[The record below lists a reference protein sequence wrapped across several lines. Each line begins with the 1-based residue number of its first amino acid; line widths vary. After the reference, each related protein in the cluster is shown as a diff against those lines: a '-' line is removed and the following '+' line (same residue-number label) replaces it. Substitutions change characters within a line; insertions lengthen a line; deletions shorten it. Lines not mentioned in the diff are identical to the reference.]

1 MFFDEE
7 MLLDL
12 RLNILDEFVDKF
24 VIVESSYTHSG
35 KEKKLIFDIN
45 KYSKFKKKINY
56 IILKEPPKGIEEIS
70 SNDSEGEISR
80 KEILNALK
88 RENLQRDV
96 ILNGLKDADSNDW
109 IIVSDIDEIPDLT
122 KVNFNSIKNKI
133 IFFKQRVFYY
143 KLNLELKTLRWIG
156 TKACRKK
163 YLKSPQWLRNIK
175 DKIYPKWRL
184 DILFSE
190 KKYND
195 IFFIE
200 NGGWHFSFVKKPEDI
215 EKKLRSYLHHRE
227 YDIDPLGLDKIKNF
241 INSKSVIYD
250 HRVDQ
255 TQNKFGGGV
264 GASYVKSISEW
275 YNKLNYIAD
284 PNERQRL
291 AEAYASK
298 MHFGR

>member
-12 RLNILDEFVDKF
+12 RLNILDKFVDKF

-56 IILKEPPKGIEEIS
+56 IVLKEPPKGIEEINN
-70 SNDSEGEISR
+70 NDSEGEISR

-88 RENLQRDV
+88 RENLQRDT
-96 ILNGLKDADSNDW
+96 IFNGLNDADKNDW
-109 IIVSDIDEIPDLT
+109 IIISDLDEIPDLT
-122 KVNFNSIKNKI
+122 NINFNNIKNKI
-133 IFFKQRVFYY
+133 IFFKQKVFYY
-143 KLNLELKTLRWIG
+143 KLNLELKNLRWIG

-163 YLKSPQWLRNIK
+163 HLKSPQWLRNLK
-175 DKIYPKWRL
+175 DKIYPKWRV

-215 EKKLRSYLHHRE
+215 EKKLKSYLHHRE
-227 YDIDPLGLDKIKNF
+227 YDIDPIGIDKIKNL

-255 TQNKFGGGV
+255 TQYKFGGGQKLEKIDLEFLPRYIN
-264 GASYVKSISEW
+264 S
-275 YNKLNYIAD
+275 NKEKYLD
-284 PNERQRL
+284 WLE
-291 AEAYASK
+291 K
-298 MHFGR
+298 

>member
-12 RLNILDEFVDKF
+12 RLNILDKFVDKF

-56 IILKEPPKGIEEIS
+56 IVLKDPPKGIEEINN
-70 SNDSEGEISR
+70 NDSEGEISR

-88 RENLQRDV
+88 RENLQRNT
-96 ILNGLKDADSNDW
+96 IFNGLNDADKNDW
-109 IIVSDIDEIPDLT
+109 IIISDLDEIPDLSN
-122 KVNFNSIKNKI
+122 VNFNNIKNKI
-133 IFFKQRVFYY
+133 IFFKQKVFYY
-143 KLNLELKTLRWIG
+143 KLNLELKNLRWIG

-163 YLKSPQWLRNIK
+163 HLKSPQWLRNLK
-175 DKIYPKWRL
+175 DKIYPKWRV

-190 KKYND
+190 KKYSD

-215 EKKLRSYLHHRE
+215 EKKLKSYLHHRE
-227 YDIDPLGLDKIKNF
+227 YDIDPVGIDKIKNL

-255 TQNKFGGGV
+255 TQYKFGGGQKLEKIDLDFLPR
-264 GASYVKSISEW
+264 YISS
-275 YNKLNYIAD
+275 NKEKYLD
-284 PNERQRL
+284 WLER
-291 AEAYASK
+291 
-298 MHFGR
+298 

>member
-12 RLNILDEFVDKF
+12 RLNILDKFVDQF

-45 KYSKFKKKINY
+45 KYSKFKEKINY
-56 IILKEPPKGIEEIS
+56 IILKEPPEGIEEI
-70 SNDSEGEISR
+70 NNGDSEGEISR

-88 RENLQRDV
+88 RENLQRDT
-96 ILNGLKDADSNDW
+96 IFNGLKDADKNDW
-109 IIVSDIDEIPDLT
+109 IIISDLDEIPDLT
-122 KVNFNSIKNKI
+122 NINFNNIKNKI
-133 IFFKQRVFYY
+133 IFFKQKVFYY

-156 TKACRKK
+156 TKACKK
-163 YLKSPQWLRNIK
+163 KHLKSPQWLRNIK
-175 DKIYPKWRL
+175 DKIYPKWRI

-195 IFFIE
+195 IFFVE
-200 NGGWHFSFVKKPEDI
+200 NGGWHFTFVKKPEDI
-215 EKKLRSYLHHRE
+215 EKKLKSYLHHRE
-227 YDIDPLGLDKIKNF
+227 YDIDPVGVDKIRNL

-255 TQNKFGGGV
+255 TQYKFGGGQKLEKIDLEFLPR
-264 GASYVKSISEW
+264 YISS
-275 YNKLNYIAD
+275 NKEKYLD
-284 PNERQRL
+284 WLE
-291 AEAYASK
+291 K
-298 MHFGR
+298 

>member
-12 RLNILDEFVDKF
+12 RLNILDKFVDQF

-45 KYSKFKKKINY
+45 KYSKFKEKINY
-56 IILKEPPKGIEEIS
+56 IILKDPPEGIEEI
-70 SNDSEGEISR
+70 NNGDNEGEISR

-88 RENLQRDV
+88 RENLQRDT
-96 ILNGLKDADSNDW
+96 IFNGLKDADKNDW
-109 IIVSDIDEIPDLT
+109 IIISDLDEIPDLT
-122 KVNFNSIKNKI
+122 NINFNNIKNKI
-133 IFFKQRVFYY
+133 IFFKQKVFYY

-156 TKACRKK
+156 TKACKK
-163 YLKSPQWLRNIK
+163 KHLKSPQWLRNIK
-175 DKIYPKWRL
+175 DKIYPKWRT

-195 IFFIE
+195 IFFVE
-200 NGGWHFSFVKKPEDI
+200 NGGWHFTFVKKPEDI
-215 EKKLRSYLHHRE
+215 EKKLKSYLHHRE
-227 YDIDPLGLDKIKNF
+227 YDIDPVGVDKIRNL

-255 TQNKFGGGV
+255 TQYKFGGGQKLEKIDLEFLPR
-264 GASYVKSISEW
+264 YISS
-275 YNKLNYIAD
+275 NKEKYLD
-284 PNERQRL
+284 WLE
-291 AEAYASK
+291 K
-298 MHFGR
+298 

>member
-12 RLNILDEFVDKF
+12 RLNILDKFVDQF

-45 KYSKFKKKINY
+45 KYSKFKEKINY
-56 IILKEPPKGIEEIS
+56 IILKDPPEGIEEINNGD
-70 SNDSEGEISR
+70 NDGEISR

-88 RENLQRDV
+88 RENLQRDT
-96 ILNGLKDADSNDW
+96 IFNGLKDADKNDW
-109 IIVSDIDEIPDLT
+109 IIISDLDEIPDLT
-122 KVNFNSIKNKI
+122 NINFNIIKNKI
-133 IFFKQRVFYY
+133 IFFKQKVFYY

-156 TKACRKK
+156 TKACKK
-163 YLKSPQWLRNIK
+163 KHLKSPQWLRNIK
-175 DKIYPKWRL
+175 DKIYPKWRI

-195 IFFIE
+195 IFFVE
-200 NGGWHFSFVKKPEDI
+200 NGGWHFTFVKKPEDI
-215 EKKLRSYLHHRE
+215 EKKLKSYLHHRE
-227 YDIDPLGLDKIKNF
+227 YDIDPVGVDKIRNL

-255 TQNKFGGGV
+255 TQYKFGGGQKLEKIDLEFLPR
-264 GASYVKSISEW
+264 YISS
-275 YNKLNYIAD
+275 NKEKYLD
-284 PNERQRL
+284 WLE
-291 AEAYASK
+291 K
-298 MHFGR
+298 

>member
-12 RLNILDEFVDKF
+12 RLNILDKFVDKF

-56 IILKEPPKGIEEIS
+56 IVLKDPPKGIEQINN
-70 SNDSEGEISR
+70 NDSEDEISR

-88 RENLQRDV
+88 RENLQRNT
-96 ILNGLKDADSNDW
+96 IFNGLKDEDKNDW
-109 IIVSDIDEIPDLT
+109 IIISDLDEIPDLT
-122 KVNFNSIKNKI
+122 NINFNKIKNKI
-133 IFFKQRVFYY
+133 IFFKQKVFYY
-143 KLNLELKTLRWIG
+143 KLNLGLKTLRWIG
-156 TKACRKK
+156 SKACKK
-163 YLKSPQWLRNIK
+163 KNLKSPQWLRDIK
-175 DKIYPKWRL
+175 DKIYPKWRA
-184 DILFSE
+184 DILFSN

-215 EKKLRSYLHHRE
+215 KKKLKSYLHHRE
-227 YDIDPLGLDKIKNF
+227 YDVDPIDINKIQNL

-250 HRVDQ
+250 HRVDK
-255 TQNKFGGGV
+255 TEYKFGGGQKLEKIDLEFLPR
-264 GASYVKSISEW
+264 YISS
-275 YNKLNYIAD
+275 NKEKYLD
-284 PNERQRL
+284 WLE
-291 AEAYASK
+291 K
-298 MHFGR
+298 

>member
-12 RLNILDEFVDKF
+12 RLNILDKFVDQF
-24 VIVESSYTHSG
+24 VIVESLYTHSG

-45 KYSKFKKKINY
+45 KYSKFKEKINY
-56 IILKEPPKGIEEIS
+56 IILKDPPEGIEVIN
-70 SNDSEGEISR
+70 SNDSEDEISR

-88 RENLQRDV
+88 RENLQRDT
-96 ILNGLKDADSNDW
+96 IFNGLKNADSNDW
-109 IIVSDIDEIPDLT
+109 IIVSDLDEIPDLT
-122 KVNFNSIKNKI
+122 KVNFNKIKNKI
-133 IFFKQRVFYY
+133 IFFKQKVFYY

-163 YLKSPQWLRNIK
+163 HLKSPQWLRNIK
-175 DKIYPKWRL
+175 DKIYPKWRI

-227 YDIDPLGLDKIKNF
+227 YDIDPIGIEKIQNL

-255 TQNKFGGGV
+255 TQYKFGGGQ
-264 GASYVKSISEW
+264 KLEKIDLELLPKHIST
-275 YNKLNYIAD
+275 NKEKYLD
-284 PNERQRL
+284 WLE
-291 AEAYASK
+291 
-298 MHFGR
+298 

>member
-12 RLNILDEFVDKF
+12 RLNILDKFVDKF

-56 IILKEPPKGIEEIS
+56 IVLNDRPKGIEEINN
-70 SNDSEGEISR
+70 NDSDGEISR

-88 RENLQRDV
+88 RENLQRDT
-96 ILNGLKDADSNDW
+96 IFDGLNDADKNDW
-109 IIVSDIDEIPDLT
+109 VIISDLDEIPDLT
-122 KVNFNSIKNKI
+122 NINFNNIKNKI
-133 IFFKQRVFYY
+133 IFFKQKVFYY
-143 KLNLELKTLRWIG
+143 KLNLELKNLRWIG

-163 YLKSPQWLRNIK
+163 HLKSPQWLRNLK
-175 DKIYPKWRL
+175 DKIYPKWRV

-190 KKYND
+190 KKYSD

-215 EKKLRSYLHHRE
+215 EKKLKSYLHHRE
-227 YDIDPLGLDKIKNF
+227 YDIDPVGIDKIKNL

-255 TQNKFGGGV
+255 TQYKFGGGQKLEKIDLDFLPR
-264 GASYVKSISEW
+264 YISS
-275 YNKLNYIAD
+275 NKEKYLD
-284 PNERQRL
+284 WLER
-291 AEAYASK
+291 
-298 MHFGR
+298 

>member
-12 RLNILDEFVDKF
+12 RLNILDKFVDQF
-24 VIVESSYTHSG
+24 VVVESSYTHSG

-56 IILKEPPKGIEEIS
+56 IVLKDPPKGIEEINNS
-70 SNDSEGEISR
+70 DSDGEISR

-88 RENLQRDV
+88 RENLQRDT
-96 ILNGLKDADSNDW
+96 ILKGLKDADKNDW
-109 IIVSDIDEIPDLT
+109 IIISDLDEIPDLT
-122 KVNFNSIKNKI
+122 NINFNIIKNKL
-133 IFFKQRVFYY
+133 IFFKQKVFYY
-143 KLNLELKTLRWIG
+143 KLNLELKKLNWIG

-163 YLKSPQWLRNIK
+163 HLKSPQWLRNIK
-175 DKIYPKWRL
+175 DKIYPKWRI

-190 KKYND
+190 KKYTD
-195 IFFIE
+195 IFFVE

-215 EKKLRSYLHHRE
+215 EKKLKSYLHHRE
-227 YDIDPLGLDKIKNF
+227 YDIDPVGIDKIKNL

-255 TQNKFGGGV
+255 TQYKFGGGQKLEKIDLEFLPR
-264 GASYVKSISEW
+264 YISS
-275 YNKLNYIAD
+275 NKEKYLD
-284 PNERQRL
+284 WLE
-291 AEAYASK
+291 K
-298 MHFGR
+298 

>member
-12 RLNILDEFVDKF
+12 RLNILDKFVDKF

-45 KYSKFKKKINY
+45 KYSKFKEKINY
-56 IILKEPPKGIEEIS
+56 IILKEPPIGIEEVSI
-70 SNDSEGEISR
+70 NDNEGEVSR

-88 RENLQRDV
+88 RENLQRDT
-96 ILNGLKDADSNDW
+96 ILKGLNDADNNDW
-109 IIVSDIDEIPDLT
+109 IIISDLDEIPDLT
-122 KVNFNSIKNKI
+122 NINFNNIKNKI
-133 IFFKQRVFYY
+133 IFFKQKVFYY
-143 KLNLELKTLRWIG
+143 KLNLELKNLRWIG

-163 YLKSPQWLRNIK
+163 HLNSPQWLRNIK
-175 DKIYPKWRL
+175 DKIYPKWRV
-184 DILFSE
+184 DILFSQ

-195 IFFIE
+195 IFFVE

-215 EKKLRSYLHHRE
+215 EKKLKSYLHHRE
-227 YDIDPLGLDKIKNF
+227 YDIDPVGIDKIKNL

-255 TQNKFGGGV
+255 TQYKFGGGQ
-264 GASYVKSISEW
+264 KLEKIDLEFLPNFISS
-275 YNKLNYIAD
+275 NKKKYLD
-284 PNERQRL
+284 WLE
-291 AEAYASK
+291 E
-298 MHFGR
+298 

>member
-12 RLNILDEFVDKF
+12 RLNILDKFVDRF

-45 KYSKFKKKINY
+45 KYSKFKEKINY
-56 IILKEPPKGIEEIS
+56 IILKDPPEGIEEI
-70 SNDSEGEISR
+70 NNGDNEGEISR

-88 RENLQRDV
+88 RENLQRDT
-96 ILNGLKDADSNDW
+96 IFNGLKDADKNDW
-109 IIVSDIDEIPDLT
+109 IIISDLDEIPDLT
-122 KVNFNSIKNKI
+122 NINFNNIKNKI
-133 IFFKQRVFYY
+133 IFFKQKVFYY

-156 TKACRKK
+156 TKACKK
-163 YLKSPQWLRNIK
+163 KHLKSPQWLRNIK
-175 DKIYPKWRL
+175 DKIYPKWRI

-195 IFFIE
+195 IFFVE
-200 NGGWHFSFVKKPEDI
+200 NGGWHFTFVKKPEDI
-215 EKKLRSYLHHRE
+215 EKKLKSYLHHRE
-227 YDIDPLGLDKIKNF
+227 YDIDPVGVDKIRNL

-255 TQNKFGGGV
+255 TQYKFGGGQKLEKIDLEFLPR
-264 GASYVKSISEW
+264 YISS
-275 YNKLNYIAD
+275 NKEKYLD
-284 PNERQRL
+284 WLE
-291 AEAYASK
+291 K
-298 MHFGR
+298 

>member
-45 KYSKFKKKINY
+45 KYSKFKEKINY
-56 IILKEPPKGIEEIS
+56 IILKDPPKGIEEIS

-88 RENLQRDV
+88 RENLQRDT

-109 IIVSDIDEIPDLT
+109 IIVSDLDEIPDLT
-122 KVNFNSIKNKI
+122 KVNFNNIKSKI
-133 IFFKQRVFYY
+133 IFFKQKVFYY

-255 TQNKFGGGV
+255 TQNKFGGGQKLEKIDLELLPKHI
-264 GASYVKSISEW
+264 SSNKVKYLDWLE
-275 YNKLNYIAD
+275 
-284 PNERQRL
+284 
-291 AEAYASK
+291 
-298 MHFGR
+298 

>member
-12 RLNILDEFVDKF
+12 RLNILDKFVDQF

-45 KYSKFKKKINY
+45 KYSKFKEKINY
-56 IILKEPPKGIEEIS
+56 IILKDPPEGIEEIN

-88 RENLQRDV
+88 RENLQRDT
-96 ILNGLKDADSNDW
+96 IFNGLKNADSNDW
-109 IIVSDIDEIPDLT
+109 IIVSDLDEIPDLT
-122 KVNFNSIKNKI
+122 KVNFNKIKNKI
-133 IFFKQRVFYY
+133 IFFKQKVFYY

-163 YLKSPQWLRNIK
+163 HLKSPQWLRNIK
-175 DKIYPKWRL
+175 DKIYPKWRI

-227 YDIDPLGLDKIKNF
+227 YDIDPIGIEKIQNL

-255 TQNKFGGGV
+255 TQYKFGGGQ
-264 GASYVKSISEW
+264 KLEKIDLELLPKHISS
-275 YNKLNYIAD
+275 NKEKYLD
-284 PNERQRL
+284 WLE
-291 AEAYASK
+291 
-298 MHFGR
+298 

>member
-12 RLNILDEFVDKF
+12 RLNILDKFVDKF

-56 IILKEPPKGIEEIS
+56 IVLKDPPKGIEEINN
-70 SNDSEGEISR
+70 NDSEGEISR

-88 RENLQRDV
+88 RENLQRDT
-96 ILNGLKDADSNDW
+96 IFNGLTDADKNDW
-109 IIVSDIDEIPDLT
+109 IIISDLDEIPDLSN
-122 KVNFNSIKNKI
+122 VNFNNIKNKI
-133 IFFKQRVFYY
+133 IFFKQKVFYY
-143 KLNLELKTLRWIG
+143 KLNLELKNLRWIG

-163 YLKSPQWLRNIK
+163 HLKSPQWLRNLK
-175 DKIYPKWRL
+175 DKIYPKWRV

-190 KKYND
+190 KKYSD

-215 EKKLRSYLHHRE
+215 EKKLKSYLHHRE
-227 YDIDPLGLDKIKNF
+227 YDIDPVGIDKIKNL

-255 TQNKFGGGV
+255 TQYKFGGGQKLEKIDLDFLPR
-264 GASYVKSISEW
+264 YISS
-275 YNKLNYIAD
+275 NKEKYLD
-284 PNERQRL
+284 WLER
-291 AEAYASK
+291 
-298 MHFGR
+298 

>member
-12 RLNILDEFVDKF
+12 RLNILDKFVDQF

-56 IILKEPPKGIEEIS
+56 IVLKDAPKGIEEINNS
-70 SNDSEGEISR
+70 DSDAEISG

-88 RENLQRDV
+88 RENLQRDT
-96 ILNGLKDADSNDW
+96 ILNGLKDADKNDW
-109 IIVSDIDEIPDLT
+109 IIISDLDEIPDLT
-122 KVNFNSIKNKI
+122 NINFNIIKNKI
-133 IFFKQRVFYY
+133 IFFKQKVFYY

-156 TKACRKK
+156 TKACKK
-163 YLKSPQWLRNIK
+163 KHLKSPQWLRNIK
-175 DKIYPKWRL
+175 DKIYPKWRI

-195 IFFIE
+195 IFFVE

-215 EKKLRSYLHHRE
+215 EKKLKSYLHHRE
-227 YDIDPLGLDKIKNF
+227 YDIDPVGVDKIKNL

-255 TQNKFGGGV
+255 TQYKFGGGQKLEKIDLEFLPR
-264 GASYVKSISEW
+264 YISS
-275 YNKLNYIAD
+275 NKEKYLD
-284 PNERQRL
+284 WLE
-291 AEAYASK
+291 K
-298 MHFGR
+298 

>member
-1 MFFDEE
+1 MKIIDCFMFFDEE

-88 RENLQRDV
+88 RENLQRDT

-109 IIVSDIDEIPDLT
+109 IIVSDLDEIPDLT
-122 KVNFNSIKNKI
+122 KVNFNNIKNKI
-133 IFFKQRVFYY
+133 IFFKQKVFYY

-227 YDIDPLGLDKIKNF
+227 YDIDPIGIDKIKNF

-255 TQNKFGGGV
+255 TQYKFSGGQKLEKMDLKFLPK
-264 GASYVKSISEW
+264 YISSNQEKYSDW
-275 YNKLNYIAD
+275 LEK
-284 PNERQRL
+284 
-291 AEAYASK
+291 
-298 MHFGR
+298 

>member
-45 KYSKFKKKINY
+45 KYSKFKEKINY
-56 IILKEPPKGIEEIS
+56 IILKDPPKGIEEIS
-70 SNDSEGEISR
+70 SNDSEDEISR

-88 RENLQRDV
+88 RENLQRDT

-109 IIVSDIDEIPDLT
+109 IIVSDLDEIPDLT
-122 KVNFNSIKNKI
+122 KVNFNNIKSKI
-133 IFFKQRVFYY
+133 IFFKQKVFYY

-190 KKYND
+190 KRYND

-255 TQNKFGGGV
+255 TKNKFSGGQKLEKIDLELLPKHI
-264 GASYVKSISEW
+264 SSNKVKYLDWLE
-275 YNKLNYIAD
+275 
-284 PNERQRL
+284 
-291 AEAYASK
+291 
-298 MHFGR
+298 

>member
-12 RLNILDEFVDKF
+12 RLNILDKFVDKF

-35 KEKKLIFDIN
+35 KEKKLIFDIK
-45 KYSKFKKKINY
+45 KYSKFKEKINY
-56 IILKEPPKGIEEIS
+56 IVLKDPPVGIKEVNN
-70 SNDSEGEISR
+70 NDSQGEISR

-88 RENLQRDV
+88 RENLQRDT
-96 ILNGLKDADSNDW
+96 IFNGLKDADKNDW
-109 IIVSDIDEIPDLT
+109 IIISDLDEIPDLT
-122 KVNFNSIKNKI
+122 NINFNKIKNKI
-133 IFFKQRVFYY
+133 IFFKQKVFYY
-143 KLNLELKTLRWIG
+143 KLNLELKKLRWIG

-163 YLKSPQWLRNIK
+163 HLKSPQWLRNIK
-175 DKIYPKWRL
+175 DKIYPRWRM

-195 IFFIE
+195 IFFVE

-215 EKKLRSYLHHRE
+215 EKKLKSYLHHRE
-227 YDIDPLGLDKIKNF
+227 YDIDPVGIDKIKDL

-255 TQNKFGGGV
+255 TQYKFGGGQ
-264 GASYVKSISEW
+264 KLEKIDLEFLPRHISSNTEKYLDW
-275 YNKLNYIAD
+275 LEK
-284 PNERQRL
+284 
-291 AEAYASK
+291 
-298 MHFGR
+298 

>member
-12 RLNILDEFVDKF
+12 RLNILDKFVDKF

-56 IILKEPPKGIEEIS
+56 IVLKDPPKGIEQVNN
-70 SNDSEGEISR
+70 NDSKDEISR

-88 RENLQRDV
+88 RENLQRNT
-96 ILNGLKDADSNDW
+96 IFNGLKDEDKNDW
-109 IIVSDIDEIPDLT
+109 IIISDLDEIPDLT
-122 KVNFNSIKNKI
+122 NINFNKIKNKI
-133 IFFKQRVFYY
+133 IFFKQKVFYY

-156 TKACRKK
+156 SKACKK
-163 YLKSPQWLRNIK
+163 KNLKSPQWLRDIK
-175 DKIYPKWRL
+175 DKIYPKWRV
-184 DILFSE
+184 DILFSN

-215 EKKLRSYLHHRE
+215 KKKLKSYLHHRE
-227 YDIDPLGLDKIKNF
+227 YDVDPIDINEIQNL

-250 HRVDQ
+250 HRVDK
-255 TQNKFGGGV
+255 TEYKFGGGQKLEKIDLEFLPR
-264 GASYVKSISEW
+264 YISS
-275 YNKLNYIAD
+275 NKEKYLD
-284 PNERQRL
+284 WLE
-291 AEAYASK
+291 K
-298 MHFGR
+298 